1 MMTGTMVTVFVSSN
15 SSSFT
20 RILFFL
26 LIALYQGIQFHT
38 AKERQKLPDIAFIAR
53 IKEYS
58 STAG

>member
-1 MMTGTMVTVFVSSN
+1 MVTVFVSSN